1 MKKDC
6 AESFIVSFNFDVN
19 GDINLAIIGQR
30 DAKGEMQI
38 VNAYEGDN
46 AKALYELVSKKET
59 FVDGEKED

>member
-6 AESFIVSFNFDVN
+6 AEAFIVSFNFNIN

-38 VNAYEGDN
+38 INAYEGTD
-46 AKALYELVSKKET
+46 AEALYELVSKKENSN
-59 FVDGEKED
+59 V